1 MTIFWMDQAA
11 IWAIIILSI
20 YYLSRLSRDSIMQLM
35 FIVIIA
41 ISIAY
46 YISGDWTR
54 EYPTGH
60 AALHVITSLGAHI
73 IIAGIIP

>member
-1 MTIFWMDQAA
+1 MDQAA

-60 AALHVITSLGAHI
+60 AVLHVITSLGAHI
-73 IIAGIIP
+73 IIAGIMP